1 MTGHTRC
8 VRSSFKQSIRLWFNT
23 IEEGNT
29 AVIKQLDEMSK
40 EELYDE
46 LHHAHRWLSQAEHEV
61 DVARA
66 RINVINMMIRDRSE
80 GGM

>member
-1 MTGHTRC
+1 M
-8 VRSSFKQSIRLWFNT
+8 
-23 IEEGNT
+23 
-29 AVIKQLDEMSK
+29 IKQLDEMSK